1 MGKKTLWVTCAGIGV
16 ILLFALWMRMF
27 YVSNYTISGIS
38 QKNGF
43 AESDIKLSMETDYGI
58 YYLYE
63 QRGEGVIGILSV
75 KKSGIGYRELNH
87 FASSWSED
95 GYGTVQSFG
104 RSVVH
109 GTIVNYEV
117 WGGVVPGS
125 HETKIAVDDKIVEPQ
140 ALKKLDG
147 RIYFLYSEGDRQ
159 L

>member
-1 MGKKTLWVTCAGIGV
+1 MDTDVLCLELYDFRPFAKKWLCRIG
-16 ILLFALWMRMF
+16 
-27 YVSNYTISGIS
+27 N
-38 QKNGF
+38 Q
-43 AESDIKLSMETDYGI
+43 AEH
-58 YYLYE
+58 
-63 QRGEGVIGILSV
+63 
-75 KKSGIGYRELNH
+75 H

-159 L
+159 P